1 MSYLALYRRFRP
13 QVFEDLIGQET
24 VVRALVN
31 QIKTDKIGHA
41 YLFCGAR
48 GTGKTTAAKIFARAI
63 NCEKK
68 NGSPCGECETCL
80 SLNDPNSLDIV
91 EMDAASN
98 NRVENVREIREKVQY
113 PPVNGRFK
121 VYIIDEVHMLTTEAF
136 NALLKTLE
144 EPPKHAVFILATTEP
159 HKLPQTILSRCMRF
173 DFKLISVQKVASLI
187 AKIYDEV
194 GKEYE
199 PEAVTCIARAGE
211 GSVRDALS
219 VADICLSYNDGKLT
233 YNDVIDVLGAS
244 NRQKTAELVKCIFT
258 ENSSRALQIC
268 DELCSLGKNVG
279 MLIKDLLSFLRDVLV
294 VKTCKD
300 PNSILALPKEDLN
313 MLSEIASLQDGR
325 GILRAIEIFSKTENE
340 VKYSTHPKII
350 FEASIVKASNQSAD
364 YNIDALMS
372 RITKLENALSGGGFK
387 KAEIQTITTV
397 TDNSAQEKI
406 EKLSHKI
413 DQLEKKLDENLNKI
427 SVKQSEEKTLEKE
440 TKVEVLQPVKE
451 TVEPK
456 KIEKPAVRKSR
467 QERLNDEL
475 SSLIPPEEDFSISF
489 SQEDYSVFDKKEEVA
504 TKKAENSE
512 VETAK
517 VEENKKEHFS
527 TVPDRRVWGTLIKK
541 LRETGNTMLWVIC
554 QELEG
559 EVSNGVLTIKVATD
573 KEKEVITKENNM
585 SNLKKVLG
593 EICSYSIVVKM
604 VGDTSDDDGF
614 EKDVEKL
621 KVDFDK
627 LDIED

>member
-219 VADICLSYNDGKLT
+219 VADICLSYNEGKLT

-258 ENSSRALQIC
+258 ENSSGALQIC

-325 GILRAIEIFSKTENE
+325 GILRTIEIFSKTENE

-372 RITKLENALSGGGFK
+372 RITKLENALSSGGFN
-387 KAEIQTITTV
+387 KAEVQTVATV
-397 TDNSAQEKI
+397 TDNKEQEKI
-406 EKLSHKI
+406 EKLSQKI
-413 DQLEKKLDENLNKI
+413 DELERKLQENLNKI
-427 SVKQSEEKTLEKE
+427 PKISSEEKVLPKE
-440 TKVEVLQPVKE
+440 VEV
-451 TVEPK
+451 VEHTK
-456 KIEKPAVRKSR
+456 DTEDIVKPAKPTQRKSR

-475 SSLIPPEEDFSISF
+475 SSLIPPEEDFSMSF

-504 TKKAENSE
+504 IKKVENTE
-512 VETAK
+512 VETPK
-517 VEENKKEHFS
+517 VEESKKEHFS

-559 EVSNGVLTIKVATD
+559 EVSNGVLTIKVTTD

-585 SNLKKVLG
+585 ANLKKVLG
-593 EICSYSIVVKM
+593 EICSYSITVKM
-604 VGDTSDDDGF
+604 IGDTSDDDGF
-614 EKDVEKL
+614 EKDIEKL
-621 KVDFDK
+621 KADFDK

>member
-219 VADICLSYNDGKLT
+219 VADICLSYNEGKLT

-244 NRQKTAELVKCIFT
+244 NRQKTADLVKCIFT
-258 ENSSRALQIC
+258 ENSSDALQIC

-279 MLIKDLLSFLRDVLV
+279 MLIKDLISFLRDVLV

-325 GILRAIEIFSKTENE
+325 GILRTIEIFSKTENE

-364 YNIDALMS
+364 YNIDALLS
-372 RITKLENALSGGGFK
+372 RITKLEDALSSGGFK
-387 KAEIQTITTV
+387 KAEVQTVTAV

-406 EKLSHKI
+406 EKLSEKVEE
-413 DQLEKKLDENLNKI
+413 LERKLQELNKI
-427 SVKQSEEKTLEKE
+427 PRIPSDEKVLPKE
-440 TKVEVLQPVKE
+440 VEVVEQTKDTEDVK
-451 TVEPK
+451 P
-456 KIEKPAVRKSR
+456 IKPTQRKSR

-475 SSLIPPEEDFSISF
+475 NSLIPPEEDISLSF
-489 SQEDYSVFDKKEEVA
+489 SQEDYSVFDKKEEVTA
-504 TKKAENSE
+504 KKVENSE
-512 VETAK
+512 VETLK
-517 VEENKKEHFS
+517 TEESNKERFS

-541 LRETGNTMLWVIC
+541 LRETGNTMLWVVC

-559 EVSNGVLTIKVATD
+559 EVSNGVLTIKVTTD
-573 KEKEVITKENNM
+573 KEREVITKENNM
-585 SNLKKVLG
+585 ANLKKVLG
-593 EICSYSIVVKM
+593 EICSYKIVVKK

-614 EKDVEKL
+614 EKDIEKL
-621 KVDFDK
+621 KADFDK
-627 LDIED
+627 LDIKD